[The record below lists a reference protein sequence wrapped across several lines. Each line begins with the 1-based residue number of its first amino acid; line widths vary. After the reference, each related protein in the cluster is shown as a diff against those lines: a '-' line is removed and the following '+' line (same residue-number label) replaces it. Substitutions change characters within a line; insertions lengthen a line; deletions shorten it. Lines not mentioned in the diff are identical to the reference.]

1 MWCVIQPKPNL
12 SVLLLTLP
20 VLSNLLQISWSHSYL
35 NEFGDYY
42 TKLRH
47 SPPAIA
53 FDTETLLQLRTSD
66 LKLTASQI
74 RKHTA
79 QNCTK

>member
-1 MWCVIQPKPNL
+1 MIQPKPNL
-12 SVLLLTLP
+12 SMLLLTLP
-20 VLSNLLQISWSHSYL
+20 VLSRSHSYL
-35 NEFGDYY
+35 NEFGYYY

-53 FDTETLLQLRTSD
+53 FDTESLQQLQTSD
-66 LKLTASQI
+66 LKLTVSQI
-74 RKHTA
+74 RKHTD